1 VSDCQSGATWEQ
13 HMNAEQESITE
24 PDAELIAL
32 CSRLEGLLQDYFA
45 AHLEWAPGLDDAASA
60 RMWALDD
67 EKNPIAEKIM
77 SLPVASIAGLR
88 AKVLVML
95 WETLPIWSNVGR
107 LQFNPDD
114 GGASEALFRAAAE
127 LTGLGLMVRDMEAR
141 LAAVVATRRSRL
153 RGMQEIG

>member
-1 VSDCQSGATWEQ
+1 
-13 HMNAEQESITE
+13 MNAEQESITE

-88 AKVLVML
+88 AKVRKRGKSRGSQAVAQ
-95 WETLPIWSNVGR
+95 R
-107 LQFNPDD
+107 C
-114 GGASEALFRAAAE
+114 
-127 LTGLGLMVRDMEAR
+127 LTIAGKYGTSGWFGTAR
-141 LAAVVATRRSRL
+141 REPR
-153 RGMQEIG
+153 